1 MKRISSIGA
10 VFVLIA
16 YLAGCSGSAGSSLPA
31 TSSVGATSS
40 TGSPA
45 APKAAATSGWLPT
58 VATTTGTKHTTDVGG
73 GVFSLLNSLLVEL
86 GDATPVIGN
95 LNVSSVNLGI
105 DAVNVVYQGQV
116 TTLATYSTPYMVNV
130 MANGGDPSSIGI
142 GQLYSGNYDHIQFVV
157 DTATSNIVANGT
169 AMPIQF
175 QVGQSSQS
183 TVSAGKWTSTSGN
196 STTVTMTVGGQFM
209 LGGSPAAAVMADF
222 NAFESLNQNSSGQ
235 IVAQP
240 TLFAVASANAAEVQG
255 QVLNASGQPVTNAVV
270 VALNSYGKVA
280 NTTNT
285 DVNGNFDLHAINAGN
300 YQLVIYNNYTTASGQ
315 NIVASGADAS
325 QGASFQGP
333 TVNATVGQIT
343 QAGTLND

>member
-1 MKRISSIGA
+1 MKRFTSIGA
-10 VFVLIA
+10 VLVLIT
-16 YLAGCSGSAGSSLPA
+16 YLAGCSGSAGSSLPT
-31 TSSVGATSS
+31 TSSVAATGSGSSSPATS
-40 TGSPA
+40 T
-45 APKAAATSGWLPT
+45 KTTSGWLPA
-58 VATTTGTKHTTDVGG
+58 ATTNVTKHTNDTLGG
-73 GVFSLLNSLLVEL
+73 GLLGLVFGLLL

-95 LNVSSVNLGI
+95 LNVTSINLGI

-116 TTLATYSTPYMVNV
+116 TTIATYSTPYVVNV

-169 AMPIQF
+169 TMPIQF
-175 QVGQSSQS
+175 QVGQSTQS
-183 TVSAGKWTSTSGN
+183 SANAGRGTTTSGN

-209 LGGSPAAAVMADF
+209 LGSNPAASVMADF
-222 NAFESLNQNSSGQ
+222 NAFESLGQNSSGQ

-240 TLFAVASANAAEVQG
+240 ALFAVATANAAEIQG
-255 QVLNASGQPVTNAVV
+255 QILNANGQPVTNAVV
-270 VALNSYGKVA
+270 VALGSNGHVA
-280 NTTNT
+280 NTVNT
-285 DVNGNFDLHAINAGN
+285 DVNGNYDLHAINAGT

-333 TVNATVGQIT
+333 SVNATVGQIT